1 VANVLAVKDFGKEE
15 QFLMFATKKGVVK
28 KTALSA
34 YANIRTNGI
43 IAIGLEEGDTLIDVA
58 ITSGADEILL
68 ATKQGMAIRFRETD
82 ARAMGRPAG
91 GVKGIELTDADPAT
105 DQSPG
110 MDEVV
115 SMIVIPHGNLSS
127 CQVLTACENGFGK
140 RTPVDEYRLIK
151 RGGKGVINIK
161 TTERN
166 GNVVGMRAVCDTDE
180 LMMITEK
187 GILMRTPVSEI
198 RETGRNA
205 QGVRL
210 IRVDEGDK
218 LVAMARVDAE
228 ERPAEGGDGE
238 TPAEGAPT
246 DGTPPAASGDG
257 ESPAAGL
264 PDES

>member
-1 VANVLAVKDFGKEE
+1 
-15 QFLMFATKKGVVK
+15 M
-28 KTALSA
+28 
-34 YANIRTNGI
+34 
-43 IAIGLEEGDTLIDVA
+43 
-58 ITSGADEILL
+58 
-68 ATKQGMAIRFRETD
+68 
-82 ARAMGRPAG
+82 
-91 GVKGIELTDADPAT
+91 GIELSATEAPA

-115 SMIVIPHGNLSS
+115 SMIVIPHGNLEA
-127 CQVLTACENGFGK
+127 CMVLTACENGFGK

-166 GNVVGMRAVCDTDE
+166 GNVVGMKAVCDVDE
-180 LMMITEK
+180 LMLITEK
-187 GILMRTPVSEI
+187 GILMRTRVSEI

-210 IRVDEGDK
+210 IRVDEGDR

-228 ERPAEGGDGE
+228 EKVEGAEG
-238 TPAEGAPT
+238 TAT
-246 DGTPPAASGDG
+246 TPPAGSEGSEAPGSGEG
-257 ESPAAGL
+257 EAPPEDTGGNPAL